1 MDLVNKH
8 SQHPCACISWL
19 FQSNAYTPLIATF
32 HPISNLIIT
41 ISKSLFDTYLEID
54 RMPAYHSAY
63 NDVPTEEVATIASLS
78 ILPFRSKVR
87 GPAPP
92 PLANPP
98 PEAEGLDIIDEA
110 LDLFRP
116 NSLFRNF
123 EIKGGADRLLIYLI
137 LFISQCLS
145 IIAGS
150 RVPLSQAEAI
160 RQLSTT
166 AVDQFH
172 LPGDAG
178 FPLNNLYAAPAN
190 RMEAGEYLLTK
201 D

>member
-1 MDLVNKH
+1 
-8 SQHPCACISWL
+8 
-19 FQSNAYTPLIATF
+19 
-32 HPISNLIIT
+32 
-41 ISKSLFDTYLEID
+41 
-54 RMPAYHSAY
+54 MPAYHSAY

-190 RMEAGEYLLTK
+190 RMEAGECFQINTITT
-201 D
+201 DRPI

>member
-1 MDLVNKH
+1 
-8 SQHPCACISWL
+8 
-19 FQSNAYTPLIATF
+19 
-32 HPISNLIIT
+32 
-41 ISKSLFDTYLEID
+41 
-54 RMPAYHSAY
+54 MPAYHSAY

-190 RMEAGEYLLTK
+190 RMEADQLRAYLVQARQEIATRLIERVYVNGQPSKFWLAFTK
-201 D
+201 RKL